1 MSGKTTWEPPTVIS
15 REQALQLHRDV
26 IAMPTRPIRIRE
38 DIFRLHELE
47 LDWDIGAVIYEPQE
61 ASQIPR
67 CPDGKKVGVL
77 LLHGGVSDFKSVE
90 RIGKLLPEKFAIKVA
105 SMTFPGRGFF

>member
-47 LDWDIGAVIYEPQE
+47 LDWDIGVVI
-61 ASQIPR
+61 
-67 CPDGKKVGVL
+67 
-77 LLHGGVSDFKSVE
+77 
-90 RIGKLLPEKFAIKVA
+90 
-105 SMTFPGRGFF
+105 